1 MTTLHN
7 MLVSIQQ

>member
-7 MLVSIQQ
+7 VFMLT